1 MLLLKEHTVQTLLMD
16 YSPLMQ
22 VSRTTLFGNHLIVPM
37 ALYLLIAT
45 LPKQICFQ
53 LMRCLLVYFVR
64 RGSDFLLYFA
74 FIFIFSCNTWLLS
87 GVVLSV
93 SSCNSLYN
101 IVVAMMIER
110 ECFELNTQF
119 KGAMRSS
126 ESYVSSTS
134 YESSVSKSSGSDTTA
149 KVGWEANNSINETLF

>member
-53 LMRCLLVYFVR
+53 LMRCLLVYVVR
-64 RGSDFLLYFA
+64 RGPDFLLYFA
-74 FIFIFSCNTWLLS
+74 SISIFSCNT
-87 GVVLSV
+87 
-93 SSCNSLYN
+93 
-101 IVVAMMIER
+101 
-110 ECFELNTQF
+110 
-119 KGAMRSS
+119 
-126 ESYVSSTS
+126 
-134 YESSVSKSSGSDTTA
+134 
-149 KVGWEANNSINETLF
+149 